1 MVRTGDIASEGTIT
15 PGSTP
20 PFVGFQAYKS
30 SANLIVSSG
39 VAQDVQFSQ
48 ETYDIGSNFNTTTYS
63 FTAPVNGYYD
73 FKANI
78 QWSGIQT
85 NCSQFL
91 VRLVLTGQL
100 FVGDYIAGIDDFSM
114 LNAIAFYYQSVAA
127 TAYMTAGDTCKVEVL
142 YTGTTGVVKVN
153 DGGGPAATRFQG
165 FLIGT

>member
-114 LNAIAFYYQSVAA
+114 LN
-127 TAYMTAGDTCKVEVL
+127 CKVEVL